1 MTKRPEIALRV
12 NNLETG
18 LNFFVKRIGFTLQDH
33 QPQNDLAYVQDLDG
47 DLILLAGPGVEDVKA
62 HLGGVA
68 FVIQV
73 GEPVRFVEQNLEARQ
88 AALREQGFADLH
100 IEDTA
105 SGDRILSVQGPDNC
119 TVVFVARAQ
128 RSYSELLRLYEQG
141 PDRLEALLKGLS
153 EADLDLS
160 RAPGQWSIRQI
171 VHHMAEGELLWTPL
185 MKSAL
190 AQSGS
195 TYIRNSYNQE
205 TWPETFKYATRPV
218 DSSVALLRSL
228 RTHVLE
234 LTQCIPASGE
244 HFVMMRTI
252 DGDPEGRKATVG
264 DLIGGMAE
272 HAEEHCEEIRAI
284 REQHGR

>member
-1 MTKRPEIALRV
+1 MAKRPEIALKV

-18 LNFFVKRIGFTLQDH
+18 LDFFVKRIGFTLQEH

-47 DLILLAGPGVEDVKA
+47 DLILLAGPKVEDVKA
-62 HLGGVA
+62 HLEGVA
-68 FVIQV
+68 FVIQA
-73 GEPVRFVEQNLEARQ
+73 GEPVRFVEENLEARQ
-88 AALREQGFADLH
+88 TALWEQGFTDLH
-100 IEDTA
+100 IEETA
-105 SGDRILSVQGPDNC
+105 NGDRTLSIHGPDNC
-119 TVVFVARAQ
+119 AVVFVARAH
-128 RSYSELLRLYEQG
+128 RSHSEQLRLYEQG
-141 PDRLEALLKGLS
+141 PGKLEALLEGLS

-171 VHHMAEGELLWTPL
+171 VHHMAEGEMLWTAV

-195 TYIRNSYNQE
+195 TYIRNTYNQE

-218 DSSVALLRSL
+218 ASSVALLKAL

-234 LTQCIPASGE
+234 LIQCVPDNEE

-252 DGDPEGRKATVG
+252 DGDPEGRKVTIG
-264 DLIGGMAE
+264 DLIGGMAA
-272 HAEEHCEEIRAI
+272 HAEEHCEEIREI